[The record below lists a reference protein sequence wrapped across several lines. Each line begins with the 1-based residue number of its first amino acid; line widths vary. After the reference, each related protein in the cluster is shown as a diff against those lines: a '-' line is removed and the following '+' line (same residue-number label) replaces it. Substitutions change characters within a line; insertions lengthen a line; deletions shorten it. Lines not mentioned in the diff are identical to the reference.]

1 MSAKIIDISDAKE
14 RLTVEKIKEKIRF
27 ECENIIDF
35 CTLDQ
40 EGITFFEFEKELWK
54 LLSCMGCL
62 YIQLFLMSCHN
73 RLDYSKWSDTGLF
86 YIRKVLIAGTI
97 KTVFGEVIYFRTYQ
111 VRKNMIASGF
121 HPPDIVLGLTP

>member
-1 MSAKIIDISDAKE
+1 MSAKIIDIFEAKE
-14 RLTVEKIKEKIRF
+14 QLTVEKVKEKIRF

-73 RLDYSKWSDTGLF
+73 RLDYSKWLDTGLF
-86 YIRKVLIAGTI
+86 YIRKVPIARRI

-111 VRKNMIASGF
+111 VRKNI
-121 HPPDIVLGLTP
+121 DLCN